1 MRGAKHIRSFRSI
14 AQALCLGF
22 AVLLAIAACQR
33 SDEPPLPISRP
44 VKRSAPSVQP
54 GEAPAPT
61 ADPWVRHQLGELRDQ
76 ALKWTPRVASLQQLT
91 FADQRL
97 YTTLASEVIV
107 LDPTGKRETQRFAV
121 QGRHLLVPLAD
132 ASVLGV
138 GATNT
143 FVIRPDAKQ
152 PENQRNVL
160 LLPQEVLFG
169 NAGILGQFDALDTN
183 TGRWSSYSF
192 NSKPGVS
199 SVWLPD
205 RTYETPELERGLCAE
220 LIDGSYACQASERWW
235 QMYTRSRPKLIGKC
249 TKGAQVWRVLPGSR
263 TDQAW
268 LARNDGTLE
277 KWWLVEPPK
286 RLSVIDLPWTP
297 LDIAV
302 RGEHIAVIRISQNRA
317 QAKTLSLVVL
327 DSEGHQHF
335 EQSLMAPTDNEAN
348 AAEAD
353 IREAELVIHPTQ
365 PWIGLRTSR
374 GTRVID
380 MNTGATLVQ
389 VQ

>member
-1 MRGAKHIRSFRSI
+1 
-14 AQALCLGF
+14 
-22 AVLLAIAACQR
+22 
-33 SDEPPLPISRP
+33 
-44 VKRSAPSVQP
+44 
-54 GEAPAPT
+54 
-61 ADPWVRHQLGELRDQ
+61 
-76 ALKWTPRVASLQQLT
+76 LKWTPRALALQQLT
-91 FADQRL
+91 FAGKRL
-97 YTTLASEVIV
+97 YTTLASEVIA
-107 LDPTGKRETQRFAV
+107 LDPSGKSANQRFTV

-143 FVIRPDAKQ
+143 FVIRPDTKQ

-169 NAGILGQFDALDTN
+169 NAGILGQFDALDTH

-192 NSKPGVS
+192 NSKPGIS

-205 RTYETPELERGLCAE
+205 RAYETPELKQGLCAE
-220 LIDGSYACQASERWW
+220 LIDGSYACQASDQLW

-249 TKGAQVWRVLPGSR
+249 TKGAQVWRVLPGPR

-268 LARNDGTLE
+268 LARNDSTLE

-286 RLSVIDLPWTP
+286 RLAVIDLPWTP

-302 RGEHIAVIRISQNRA
+302 RGEHIAVIRIDQRHA
-317 QAKTLSLVVL
+317 QAKQLSLVVL

-335 EQSLMAPTDNEAN
+335 EQSLMATADDEAN

-365 PWIGLRTSR
+365 PWIGLRTSH

-380 MNTGATLVQ
+380 LKTGATLGQ